1 MEYSVDLSWFLTNSY
16 TNNSVEPFSLI
27 SFIFRILSQKE
38 KKKRKYYYRI
48 YMIVS
53 QVLSFPNYR
62 SNAIN
67 KTYILIT

>member
-38 KKKRKYYYRI
+38 KKKKILLSNLYDRI
-48 YMIVS
+48 SSLIIS
-53 QVLSFPNYR
+53 QLS
-62 SNAIN
+62 
-67 KTYILIT
+67 L

>member
-38 KKKRKYYYRI
+38 KKKENIIIEFIWSYLKSYH
-48 YMIVS
+48 
-53 QVLSFPNYR
+53 FPIIALTR
-62 SNAIN
+62 
-67 KTYILIT
+67 LIKHIF

>member
-1 MEYSVDLSWFLTNSY
+1 M
-16 TNNSVEPFSLI
+16 EPFSLI

-53 QVLSFPNYR
+53 QVSSFPNYR

>member
-38 KKKRKYYYRI
+38 KKKENIIIEFIWSCLKSYH
-48 YMIVS
+48 
-53 QVLSFPNYR
+53 FPIIALTR
-62 SNAIN
+62 
-67 KTYILIT
+67 LIKHIF

>member
-38 KKKRKYYYRI
+38 KKKYYYRI

>member
-38 KKKRKYYYRI
+38 KKKKILLSNLYDR
-48 YMIVS
+48 VS
-53 QVLSFPNYR
+53 SLIISQLS
-62 SNAIN
+62 
-67 KTYILIT
+67 L

>member
-38 KKKRKYYYRI
+38 KKKENIIIEFIWSYLKFYH
-48 YMIVS
+48 
-53 QVLSFPNYR
+53 FPIIALTR
-62 SNAIN
+62 
-67 KTYILIT
+67 LIKHIF

>member
-38 KKKRKYYYRI
+38 KKKENI
-48 YMIVS
+48 IIEFIWS
-53 QVLSFPNYR
+53 QVSSFPNYR

>member
-16 TNNSVEPFSLI
+16 TNNSVESFSLI

-38 KKKRKYYYRI
+38 KRKYYYRI